1 MIVHSNEKG
10 LEKELDQLTS
20 RLVIAMANRESLEE
34 VMVIIISFTL
44 YYISTCRPNHHII
57 HMSKEEEAVVCAGC
71 KLRLLEPG
79 LQTDQGRFSQY
90 EHIYLSI
97 LKTIHRSTCL
107 LNKGFIHPVSLVTSA
122 QSL

>member
-44 YYISTCRPNHHII
+44 YYISTCPNHHII

-71 KLRLLEPG
+71 KQRLLGKTSTEKK
-79 LQTDQGRFSQY
+79 RF
-90 EHIYLSI
+90 LSGI
-97 LKTIHRSTCL
+97 ARI
-107 LNKGFIHPVSLVTSA
+107 P
-122 QSL
+122 

>member
-44 YYISTCRPNHHII
+44 YYISTCPNHYII
-57 HMSKEEEAVVCAGC
+57 HMS
-71 KLRLLEPG
+71 
-79 LQTDQGRFSQY
+79 
-90 EHIYLSI
+90 
-97 LKTIHRSTCL
+97 
-107 LNKGFIHPVSLVTSA
+107 
-122 QSL
+122 

>member
-34 VMVIIISFTL
+34 VMVIIIFTL
-44 YYISTCRPNHHII
+44 YYISTCSNHHII

-71 KLRLLEPG
+71 KQRLLEPG